1 MPSSRATSPAGSAT
15 QTAPGAASTPAGKAT
30 PLLSG
35 TPGTTQAPPLI
46 PGTPAATGRAFEHI
60 FIVMF
65 ENHGAATVFANP
77 YFKQLAA
84 RGAYLSNYYAVGH
97 PSEPNYLALLAGDT
111 LVSDDG
117 VYNLPQR
124 NLVDLLETAGIGWKA
139 YQENYPGGCFAG
151 SVAAGGLYA
160 RKHNPFIS
168 FDTIRSNKA
177 RCAMIA
183 PASELN
189 ADSAAGRLP
198 AYSFFTPNMDDDGHD
213 QPLSFAA
220 KWLEGFIEPKLKDPK
235 FMQGT
240 LVVVTFDESETS
252 ADNHVYAA
260 LLGPMIQPGTVDST
274 RYSHYSLLR
283 SVEEN
288 FHTGTLSRKDAQ
300 APPFA
305 GCNFAGGCGK

>member
-1 MPSSRATSPAGSAT
+1 M
-15 QTAPGAASTPAGKAT
+15 
-30 PLLSG
+30 
-35 TPGTTQAPPLI
+35 I
-46 PGTPAATGRAFEHI
+46 PGTPTATVRAFEHI
-60 FIVMF
+60 FIIIF
-65 ENHGAATVFANP
+65 ENRDAATVLANP

-84 RGAYLSNYYAVGH
+84 RGATLSNYFALEH
-97 PSEPNYLALLAGDT
+97 ASQPNYLALLAGDT
-111 LVSDDG
+111 LVNDNG
-117 VYNLPQR
+117 VYNLPQK
-124 NLVDLLETAGIGWKA
+124 NLVDLLEAAGISWKA

-151 SVAAGGLYA
+151 SAAASGLYA

-168 FDTIRSNKA
+168 FDTIRGNKA
-177 RCAMIA
+177 RCALIA

-198 AYSFFTPNMDDDGHD
+198 AYSFFTPNLDNDGHD

-235 FMQGT
+235 FMRGT
-240 LVVVTFDESETS
+240 LVVVTFDESQS
-252 ADNHVYAA
+252 ADDNLVYAT

-288 FHTGTLSRKDAQ
+288 FHTGTLNRKDAQ
-300 APPFA
+300 ATPFA
-305 GCNFAGGCGK
+305 ACNFAGGCGK